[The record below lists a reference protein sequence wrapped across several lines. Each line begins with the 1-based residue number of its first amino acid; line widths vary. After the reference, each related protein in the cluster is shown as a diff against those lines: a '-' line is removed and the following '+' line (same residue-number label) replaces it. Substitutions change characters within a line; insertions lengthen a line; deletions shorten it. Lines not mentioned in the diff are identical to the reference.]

1 MKKKMLNRSRLAAL
15 SLVLGL
21 ALTGCGNGGKG
32 TGNAGNTGNTAGT
45 VTPDT
50 PKPEAGITNLSEKVT
65 KIDVPETA
73 VSKSHGDALAKSGVL
88 LLQKSVELAGDNNI
102 NYLISPFS
110 IQMALGMTAAGSDE
124 GSSTEKQMM
133 EVLLPGLSESPSAL
147 NKEMATFA
155 KKMENDKSVSW
166 NVANSIW
173 ANNNGAVKLSDS
185 YVADAAN
192 YYDAELFSAPFND
205 TTRAAVNDWV
215 KQETRERIPSILDN
229 PIDNSRIIL
238 VNALAFD
245 GKWETAY
252 EEYDILEDQE
262 FTNADGSKSKVT
274 LLGSKED
281 SAFHIAGGLG
291 FIRPYEG
298 GQYSFVGI
306 LPSDGMSTDEYLKQ
320 LAADERGFASSFLAA
335 EVTHPVYVRIPEF
348 KTEFGLTLD
357 ETLKALGMTAPYEN
371 ASFGKMVTSDSNSV
385 EISTVAHKAMI
396 EVDRT
401 GTKAAA
407 ATAVVMTENV
417 MIEEPE
423 PYYIFLDRPF
433 IYGIVDNESGVP
445 IFLGVQN
452 SMAE

>member
-1 MKKKMLNRSRLAAL
+1 MRRSKLAAL

-21 ALTGCGNGGKG
+21 ALTGCGSSGGS
-32 TGNAGNTGNTAGT
+32 TGNTGNTSGT

-50 PKPEAGITNLSEKVT
+50 PKPEAGITNLSSQVS
-65 KIDVPETA
+65 KIDVPETP
-73 VSKSHGDALAKSGVL
+73 VTKSHGDALAKSGVL
-88 LLQKSVELAGDNNI
+88 LLQKSVELANDNNA

-133 EVLLPGLSESPSAL
+133 EVLLPGLSESPSSL

-155 KKMENDKSVSW
+155 AKMEGDKNVSW

-173 ANNNGAVKLSDS
+173 VTNNGAVKLSDS
-185 YVADAAN
+185 YVADATN
-192 YYDAELFSAPFND
+192 YYNAELFSAPFNE
-205 TTRAAVNDWV
+205 TTREAINDWV
-215 KQETRERIPSILDN
+215 KQETRERIPKILEN
-229 PIDNSRIIL
+229 PIDKARIIL

-245 GKWETAY
+245 GKWETPY
-252 EEYDILEDQE
+252 GDEDILEDME
-262 FTNADGSKSKVT
+262 FTNADGTKSKVT
-274 LLGSKED
+274 YLSSGEAA
-281 SAFHIAGGLG
+281 AFHPAGGLG

-306 LPSDGMSTDEYLKQ
+306 LPPEGMSTDEYLKK
-320 LAADERGFASSFLAA
+320 LAADERGFAAAYLAS
-335 EVTHPVYVRIPEF
+335 EYTHDVYVRIPEF
-348 KTEFGLTLD
+348 KTEYGITLD
-357 ETLKALGMTAPYEN
+357 DTLKALGMTDPYEN
-371 ASFGKMVTSDSNSV
+371 ASFGKMVSSDSNSV
-385 EISTVAHKAMI
+385 QISTVVHKTMI

-407 ATAVVMTENV
+407 STAVVQTESA
-417 MIEEPE
+417 MAGDFIE
-423 PYYIFLDRPF
+423 PYFIYLDRPF